1 MKKRGLIRVSHLLIF
16 IMLSTLVACSGNN
29 AVNSPHAQNTGSDPA
44 VTNTTGDSNAAPPT
58 DCTLKLWGMI
68 GNGSVKEP
76 GIQDDAVA
84 KEIERVVG
92 CKIELYP
99 HESDEIFATKL
110 AGGEMPDVFAVNR
123 KFAKQLID
131 AKAVKPLD
139 ELIEEHAPNIAKL
152 DKVLQYDRDF
162 MSDDSKQIYF
172 TTRAAEDFVY
182 NFDVGMMIRWDYY
195 EEMGKPPVN
204 NVDDYINVLAEM
216 MKKHPTTEDGKKVYG
231 LSPYFDWGM
240 WSWTTPAYI
249 YGMWNHGILDYDM
262 ANNLQPS
269 NVVTNEQSS
278 FWKTVEIYYKAKQK
292 GILDPDSFTQKFDNA
307 MQKNRDLRVLGGFAS
322 FWFGDPNTKFQTA
335 GEAKG
340 FMPIPPAEGTKAFWA
355 GYWQPLGADSHYA
368 ISSHTKY
375 PEQAIKLL
383 DYLYSP
389 EGNRTLRSGV
399 KGEHWDEVNGE
410 YEIKPEVLEQRQKDP
425 DFSLK
430 TGIGRYGFLT
440 GLPNEFRGEQ
450 FDLFSLPKYQKQSP
464 LQKEYYAEYGVKD
477 GKELLDQR
485 VENKV
490 VNTAVLLL
498 QPLQPDD
505 TKRIDDKIIDYI
517 TKAAVKVVLAKSDK
531 EYEQLKKQTIEEVK
545 KMDFDQS
552 DAYWTK
558 VSQDIKD
565 YMDKNDLSGVPAK

>member
-1 MKKRGLIRVSHLLIF
+1 MKKRGFNLISYALVF
-16 IMLSTLVACSGNN
+16 IMLSTLIACSNN
-29 AVNSPHAQNTGSDPA
+29 AANSPGTQESDSPA
-44 VTNTTGDSNAAPPT
+44 TATATDGDSKATPPAN
-58 DCTLKLWGMI
+58 CTLKLWGMI

-76 GIQDDAVA
+76 GIQNDDVA

-110 AGGEMPDVFAVNR
+110 AGGDMPDVFAVNR

-139 ELIEEHAPNIAKL
+139 ALIEQHAPNIAQL

-162 MSDDSKQIYF
+162 MSDDSKQLYF
-172 TTRAAEDFVY
+172 TTRAVEDFVY

-195 EEMGKPPVN
+195 KEMGMPPVN
-204 NVDDYINVLAEM
+204 NVDDYINVLADM

-231 LSPYFDWGM
+231 LSPYFDWGI

-262 ANNLQPS
+262 TNNLEPS

-322 FWFGDPNTKFQTA
+322 FWFGDPNNKFQTA

-340 FMPIPPAEGTKAFWA
+340 FMPIPPAEGTKAHWA

-368 ISSHTKY
+368 ISAHTKY

-389 EGNRTLRSGV
+389 EGNITLRSGV
-399 KGEHWDEVNGE
+399 KGVHWDEANGQ
-410 YEIKPEVLEQRQKDP
+410 YEIKPEVLEQREKDP

-450 FDLFSLPKYQKQSP
+450 FDLFSLPQYQKQSP
-464 LQKEYYAEYGVKD
+464 LQKEYYAEFGVKD
-477 GKELLDQR
+477 GKELLNQR

-517 TKAAVKVVLAKSDK
+517 NKAAVKVVLAKSDE
-531 EYEQLKKQTIEEVK
+531 EYKQLKKQTIDEVK

-558 VSQDIKD
+558 VSKDVRD
-565 YMDKNDLSGVPAK
+565 YMEKNDLFPLPAE